1 MKDKDFKLLQEA
13 YGIISE
19 GILGNTFE
27 EFMQNIKG
35 RTLIFFDTETTGL
48 FKPSKSYNQ
57 ITQIAAIVADIE
69 GEGFGET
76 YTDTLKI
83 TTATL
88 DRIQWEK
95 EKSEKIKK
103 IDQEMLARGE
113 TPPKR
118 KPYTSIEDV
127 FKMTNY
133 DPSKAKSSLTEGIN
147 RFFQWLS
154 KFENPL
160 IVAQNAKF
168 DISFLNNM
176 YKRSNV
182 PKFKYQVMDFLQFN
196 RIYLEPMLR
205 NLARNGDEGA
215 IDMINK
221 LTKISINKNGTEK
234 KSFSVAQKQ
243 LGSAFEV
250 SSKGAHEAL
259 HDVEQMIELV
269 KKVISYV
276 KANIG
281 NIDRSNER
289 KDFGLARKNWRI
301 RGF

>member
-13 YGIISE
+13 YSIVSE
-19 GILGNTFE
+19 GIFGNTFE
-27 EFMQNIKG
+27 EFINNIKD
-35 RTLIFFDTETTGL
+35 RTLIFFDTETTG
-48 FKPSKSYNQ
+48 FKASVNHNQ
-57 ITQIAAIVADIE
+57 ITQIAAIVAHLE
-69 GEGFGET
+69 GEGLGET

-83 TTATL
+83 DNATQ
-88 DRIQWEK
+88 DRIQWER
-95 EKSEKIKK
+95 ERAEKIKK
-103 IDQEMLARGE
+103 EDEEMLARGE
-113 TPPKR
+113 IPPKR
-118 KPYTSIEDV
+118 KKYTSIEDI

-133 DPSKAKSSLTEGIN
+133 DPDKAQSSTMEGAN
-147 RFFQWLS
+147 QFFQWLS

-182 PKFKYQVMDFLQFN
+182 PKFKYQVMDFFQFN
-196 RIYLEPMLR
+196 KIYLEPMLR
-205 NLARNGDEGA
+205 NLERTGDVGA
-215 IDMINK
+215 VDMINR
-221 LTKISINKNGTEK
+221 LTKISTDKNGNEK

-250 SSKGAHEAL
+250 SNKGAHEAL

-276 KANIG
+276 KGNIG
-281 NIDRSNER
+281 NIDRSSER
-289 KDFGLARKNWRI
+289 RDFGLARKNWKR

>member
-13 YGIISE
+13 YSIVSE
-19 GILGNTFE
+19 GIFGNTFE
-27 EFMQNIKG
+27 EFMNNIKD
-35 RTLIFFDTETTGL
+35 RTLIFFDTETTG
-48 FKPSKSYNQ
+48 FKASLSHNQ
-57 ITQIAAIVADIE
+57 ITQIAAIVAHLE
-69 GEGFGET
+69 GEDFGET

-83 TTATL
+83 DTATQ
-88 DRIQWEK
+88 DKIQWER
-95 EKSEKIKK
+95 EKAEEIKRE
-103 IDQEMLARGE
+103 DEEMLARGE

-118 KPYTSIEDV
+118 KKYTSIEDI

-133 DPSKAKSSLTEGIN
+133 DPSKAESSTMEGAN

-176 YKRSNV
+176 YKRSNI

-196 RIYLEPMLR
+196 KIYLEPMLR

-215 IDMINK
+215 VDMINR
-221 LTKISINKNGTEK
+221 LTKISTDKNGNEK

-250 SSKGAHEAL
+250 SSKGAHEAI

-276 KANIG
+276 KVNIG
-281 NIDRSNER
+281 NIDRSSER
-289 KDFGLARKNWRI
+289 RDFGFARKNWRI